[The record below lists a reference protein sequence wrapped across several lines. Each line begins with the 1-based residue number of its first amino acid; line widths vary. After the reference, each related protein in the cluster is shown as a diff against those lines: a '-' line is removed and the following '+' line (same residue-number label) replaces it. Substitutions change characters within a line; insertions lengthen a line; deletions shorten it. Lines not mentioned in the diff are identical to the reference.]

1 MYPQIFQLETNH
13 CSRWIGPSGVNR
25 WFKEFF
31 QSAYAQTRTEKHT
44 QSNIKHTL
52 KSSVQPFDHPTCVY
66 YSRMLL
72 PRLTFFFFF
81 FLIVLLPCLYVYVRK
96 VLNSSKIVRKLLNA
110 RLSTVTRSKLDYWDT
125 SV

>member
-72 PRLTFFFFF
+72 P
-81 FLIVLLPCLYVYVRK
+81 CLYVYVRK